1 MAIRLNNDVLRLD
14 RHWSHPDGET
24 LASLLGGTDR
34 PGDDSIVAVPAL
46 QQHGDVSPRQSR
58 SRLLRDWFGPCRRE
72 RLQASSGST
81 SSAETGPRRPAPTT
95 GAPRLPGR
103 PAVRVVSP
111 AAHPRSESGRAGP
124 GSPRWLPTTTP
135 TTRPTADRF
144 AATALEVGDD
154 AALTVQIR
162 SLMWWSRSG
171 AASTY
176 RLHRRRAQ
184 PGGALTH
191 PLRRRRPVRGHRC
204 GHGGTCPFTVMSHGP
219 HRG

>member
-1 MAIRLNNDVLRLD
+1 MMSSD
-14 RHWSHPDGET
+14 WT
-24 LASLLGGTDR
+24 GTGLT
-34 PGDDSIVAVPAL
+34 PTAKPWQVYWAAP
-46 QQHGDVSPRQSR
+46 
-58 SRLLRDWFGPCRRE
+58 
-72 RLQASSGST
+72 
-81 SSAETGPRRPAPTT
+81 TGPETTRSLPCQLSNSTVMYSTAVAQQAVARLVRAMPTRT
-95 GAPRLPGR
+95 SAGQQRVDQYCRDRSQATSATTAAPRLPGR

-204 GHGGTCPFTVMSHGP
+204 GQGGPVP
-219 HRG
+219 LP